1 MIYLSAQ
8 PDSIYFIWQLEIQLR
23 NFNSLG
29 IPKTAIHVLVGVDPK
44 VGLQRQFDNFIQ
56 SYKHLANFFIYT
68 DTRDKR
74 KYTSSIRPHIIKKH
88 FKEMASLQNE
98 VIFYHDSDVL
108 LSRVLQIE
116 QLYEDGVC
124 YVSDTRNYLDSAYII
139 KSGSEKLLEEM
150 AAIVGIPVS
159 TIIAND
165 ENSGGAQYI
174 LKNLTYQFWEKVET
188 DCEALF
194 DIMNGF
200 NKQLWLCDY
209 RERKS
214 YRSEDRGIQAWCADM
229 WAVLWNLW
237 YFGNEVHIHSEM
249 EFSWPNSP
257 IEKWKKLAVFHYSGH
272 QHYDDSIFKKTKYI
286 NFMPWYDQ
294 KLNSISEKVCSYKIL
309 NAIEEIRAELD
320 QERTKIPQ
328 TCIVLVVDKYQRSS
342 LDCLLG
348 LQQYIN
354 KKLNCKIQ
362 ILLEDFQGIPFNVN
376 DLGGND
382 SEFLDFERLRQ
393 KLNDE
398 NYTEI
403 IFWPIQYFLSEREL
417 INNLNILNAN
427 AAGFRW
433 ATSSVVKKIDLIF
446 TKAFIDILDEDL
458 LKMNLNKFEL
468 VKNQPKSLLFIKK
481 DFLLKESEG
490 YHHYEEFVAGL
501 GLSMHTPQINN
512 STLFILTK

>member
-1 MIYLSAQ
+1 
-8 PDSIYFIWQLEIQLR
+8 
-23 NFNSLG
+23 
-29 IPKTAIHVLVGVDPK
+29 
-44 VGLQRQFDNFIQ
+44 
-56 SYKHLANFFIYT
+56 
-68 DTRDKR
+68 
-74 KYTSSIRPHIIKKH
+74 
-88 FKEMASLQNE
+88 
-98 VIFYHDSDVL
+98 
-108 LSRVLQIE
+108 
-116 QLYEDGVC
+116 
-124 YVSDTRNYLDSAYII
+124 
-139 KSGSEKLLEEM
+139 
-150 AAIVGIPVS
+150 
-159 TIIAND
+159 
-165 ENSGGAQYI
+165 
-174 LKNLTYQFWEKVET
+174 
-188 DCEALF
+188 
-194 DIMNGF
+194 
-200 NKQLWLCDY
+200 
-209 RERKS
+209 
-214 YRSEDRGIQAWCADM
+214 
-229 WAVLWNLW
+229 
-237 YFGNEVHIHSEM
+237 
-249 EFSWPNSP
+249 
-257 IEKWKKLAVFHYSGH
+257 
-272 QHYDDSIFKKTKYI
+272 
-286 NFMPWYDQ
+286 MPWYDQ

-403 IFWPIQYFLSEREL
+403 IFWPIQYFLSEKEL